1 MNINIPDY
9 VNSALL
15 ALENAGHQ
23 GFIVGG
29 CVRDA
34 LMGKKPADWDVCT
47 SAKPEQIK
55 DAFSGYKT
63 IDIGMKH
70 GTVAVLTSGGSVEIT
85 TYRIDGE
92 YLDNRH
98 PQTVVFTDDL
108 TEDLARRD
116 FTMNAIAYHPKD
128 GLRDPFDGQKAIA
141 NRLIR
146 CVGEPVKR
154 FEEDSLRIL
163 RGLRFASVLGFQI
176 EKGSAEAMRQCAERI
191 RKVSAERINVELSKL
206 ILGSSAD
213 KVLQEFGDI
222 IKIAAPGLRAVS
234 VCHAPKKLPVRLA
247 MLFPE
252 KTEAALRQLKYD
264 NHTIKTAAVVAG
276 LLREAPPEGGF
287 AVKKLLYRH
296 GEEISRMYFETL
308 GRLPELEEILQSGQ
322 CYSVGQ
328 LAVNGRDLIAAGIEP
343 GKAIGESLEYLL
355 QAVMKGKVE
364 NDKEQL
370 LQIVL
375 KEAFSLPQKY

>member
-23 GFIVGG
+23 SFVVGG

-47 SAKPEQIK
+47 SARPEQIK
-55 DAFSGYKT
+55 ETFRSYKT

-70 GTVAVLTSGGSVEIT
+70 GTVAILTSGGSVEIT
-85 TYRIDGE
+85 TYRIDGA

-98 PQTVVFTDDL
+98 PEKVMFTDDL

-141 NRLIR
+141 DRLIR

-154 FEEDSLRIL
+154 FEEDALRIL
-163 RGLRFASVLGFQI
+163 RGLRFASVLGFQL
-176 EKGSAEAMRQCAERI
+176 EKESAEAMRQCAELTK
-191 RKVSAERINVELSKL
+191 KVSAERINVELSKL
-206 ILGSSAD
+206 IMGSSAD

-222 IKIAAPGLRAVS
+222 IEIAAPGLRAVPVS
-234 VCHAPKKLPVRLA
+234 HAPEKLPVRLA

-264 NHTIKTAAVVAG
+264 NHTVRTAAAVAG
-276 LLREAPPEGGF
+276 LLQEAPPERGL
-287 AVKKLLYRH
+287 AAKKLLYRH
-296 GEEISRMYFETL
+296 GEEIARMYFETL
-308 GRLPELEEILQSGQ
+308 GRLPELDEILQSGQ

-328 LAVNGRDLIAAGIEP
+328 LAVNGRDLIAAGIGP

-355 QAVMKGKVE
+355 QAVMEGKVE

-370 LQIVL
+370 LQTVL
-375 KEAFSLPQKY
+375 KEAFSLP

>member
-1 MNINIPDY
+1 
-9 VNSALL
+9 
-15 ALENAGHQ
+15 
-23 GFIVGG
+23 
-29 CVRDA
+29 
-34 LMGKKPADWDVCT
+34 
-47 SAKPEQIK
+47 
-55 DAFSGYKT
+55 
-63 IDIGMKH
+63 
-70 GTVAVLTSGGSVEIT
+70 
-85 TYRIDGE
+85 
-92 YLDNRH
+92 
-98 PQTVVFTDDL
+98 
-108 TEDLARRD
+108 
-116 FTMNAIAYHPKD
+116 MNAIAYHPKD

-287 AVKKLLYRH
+287 AVKNFY
-296 GEEISRMYFETL
+296 
-308 GRLPELEEILQSGQ
+308 
-322 CYSVGQ
+322 
-328 LAVNGRDLIAAGIEP
+328 IAMA
-343 GKAIGESLEYLL
+343 KR
-355 QAVMKGKVE
+355 
-364 NDKEQL
+364 
-370 LQIVL
+370 
-375 KEAFSLPQKY
+375 